1 LIRVALV
8 VPALAVRVGLRSLL
22 SGSDEL
28 TVIAEAADLNELE
41 SLSPEADVVIITSAS
56 ASRSDLAELLSRSD
70 PRPAV
75 LLISEVPEDAQALAG
90 LPVRAWGILPL
101 DTSSEELTAAVRALG
116 EGLLVGAPLLMEH
129 LLARR
134 LADEGGDADSPVE
147 ALTAR
152 ETEVLQLLAQGLANK
167 QIATKLRISEHTV
180 KFHVSSIYTKLGV
193 MNRTEAAR
201 VGVRRGLITL

>member
-1 LIRVALV
+1 MIRVALV

-41 SLSPEADVVIITSAS
+41 SLSPEADVLIITPAS
-56 ASRSDLAELLSRSD
+56 ASRSDLAKLLSRYD

-75 LLISEVPEDAQALAG
+75 LLLSEVPEDAQTLAG

-101 DTSSEELTAAVRALG
+101 DTSAEELTAAVRALG

-129 LLARR
+129 LLTRR

>member
-1 LIRVALV
+1 MIRVALV

-28 TVIAEAADLNELE
+28 TVIAEATDLNELE
-41 SLSPEADVVIITSAS
+41 SLSPEADVVIITPAS
-56 ASRSDLAELLSRSD
+56 ASRSDLAELLSRFD

-75 LLISEVPEDAQALAG
+75 LLISEVPEDAQTLAG
-90 LPVRAWGILPL
+90 LSVRAWGILPL
-101 DTSSEELTAAVRALG
+101 DTSAEELTAAVRALG

-201 VGVRRGLITL
+201 IGVRRGLITL

>member
-1 LIRVALV
+1 LIRVAMV

-56 ASRSDLAELLSRSD
+56 AARADLAELLSHSE
-70 PRPAV
+70 PQPAI

-101 DTSSEELTAAVRALG
+101 DTSAEELTAALRALG

-134 LADEGGDADSPVE
+134 LADEGVDADSPVE

-201 VGVRRGLITL
+201 VGVRRGLIIL